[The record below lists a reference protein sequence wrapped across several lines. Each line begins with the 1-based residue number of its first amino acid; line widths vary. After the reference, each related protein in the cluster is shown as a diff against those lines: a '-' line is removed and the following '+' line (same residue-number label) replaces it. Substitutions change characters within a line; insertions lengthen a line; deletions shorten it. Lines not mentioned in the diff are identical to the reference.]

1 MCNCISYPYLRSPL
15 LLFFFSH
22 MQTLSRSGKSMGGR
36 EKEEAEKDF
45 PLLCSLRR
53 GHRSDGGPRRTEGRQ
68 KGEENRRD
76 GVTSRGPDEDEDEEV
91 GLRSEGDSA
100 SSTLLLNRTTFFL
113 YFWKREKTRRE
124 DALSYPEKYSWP
136 FSFPFRAPSPLPFFP
151 PPLSIYAHLVPRPTF
166 LHLTHTQT
174 HNS

>member
-1 MCNCISYPYLRSPL
+1 M
-15 LLFFFSH
+15 
-22 MQTLSRSGKSMGGR
+22 
-36 EKEEAEKDF
+36 
-45 PLLCSLRR
+45 
-53 GHRSDGGPRRTEGRQ
+53 
-68 KGEENRRD
+68 
-76 GVTSRGPDEDEDEEV
+76 TSRGPDEDEDEEV

-124 DALSYPEKYSWP
+124 DALSCPEKYSWP
-136 FSFPFRAPSPLPFFP
+136 LSFLFPSVHPLHCPSST

-166 LHLTHTQT
+166 LHLTHTHT